1 MSQYVQE
8 AALYKIV
15 TDTARASSGA
25 SPRLDLIRQEARMRG
40 RLKSNR
46 RRGEL
51 PLKPKAQRWEGVGA
65 VCLPD
70 RAAPEVTE
78 EAMNRRSTAAQQRK
92 RRVEA
97 MVRAFFAAGPWG
109 LRSVAGESTQT
120 LIDSMM
126 LAVTRQFPET
136 DAADRKALVRVL
148 RRTKL
153 PGPSG
158 EQLRR
163 AIIGTLAVE
172 MITEVLERKVHDGEM
187 AREIAPVSDEVTYL
201 DVPKK

>member
-1 MSQYVQE
+1 
-8 AALYKIV
+8 
-15 TDTARASSGA
+15 
-25 SPRLDLIRQEARMRG
+25 
-40 RLKSNR
+40 
-46 RRGEL
+46 
-51 PLKPKAQRWEGVGA
+51 
-65 VCLPD
+65 
-70 RAAPEVTE
+70 
-78 EAMNRRSTAAQQRK
+78 MNRRSTAAQQRK

-97 MVRAFFAAGPWG
+97 MVRAFFVAGPWG

-126 LAVTRQFPET
+126 LAVARQFPEA
-136 DAADRKALVRVL
+136 DAADRKAFVRVL

-172 MITEVLERKVHDGEM
+172 IITEVLEKKVHDGEM
-187 AREIAPVSDEVTYL
+187 VREIASVSDEATYV
-201 DVPKK
+201 DVLKK